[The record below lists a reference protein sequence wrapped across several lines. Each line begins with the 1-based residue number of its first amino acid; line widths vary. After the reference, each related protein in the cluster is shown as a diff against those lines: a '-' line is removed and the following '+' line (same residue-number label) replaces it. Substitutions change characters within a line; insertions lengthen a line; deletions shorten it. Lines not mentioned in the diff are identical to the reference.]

1 MGPLLS
7 GGGSF
12 REEPPMIRILAAALC
27 LLAAPAAAQVTAE
40 SYRNAAG
47 QLQDGIGITNI
58 APIRSTSAPTAG
70 SVATANAFQSALT
83 ASAARKGCAL
93 YNTSAATILLFL
105 GAPGTATA
113 ATSIP
118 VPAGGSFN
126 CGSFQ
131 GLVLTD
137 QISVTSAT
145 AGATFVV
152 VSQ

>member
-1 MGPLLS
+1 
-7 GGGSF
+7 
-12 REEPPMIRILAAALC
+12 MIRLLAAAL
-27 LLAAPAAAQVTAE
+27 LLIAQPAAAQVTAE

-47 QLQDGIGITNI
+47 QLQDGVGVTNI
-58 APIRSTSAPTAG
+58 APIRSTSVSASG
-70 SVATANAFQSALT
+70 SVASANTFQSALP

-93 YNTSAATILLFL
+93 YNTSSASVLLFL
-105 GAPGTATA
+105 GAPGAASA

>member
-1 MGPLLS
+1 
-7 GGGSF
+7 
-12 REEPPMIRILAAALC
+12 MIRIIAAAL
-27 LLAAPAAAQVTAE
+27 LLIAQPVQAQVIAE

-47 QLQDGIGITNI
+47 QVQDGIGITNI
-58 APIRSTSAPTAG
+58 APIRSTSVPTSGA
-70 SVATANAFQSALT
+70 VASANAFQSALS
-83 ASAARKGCAL
+83 ASPARKGCAL
-93 YNTSAATILLFL
+93 YNTSTAAMLVYL
-105 GAPGTATA
+105 GAPAGASA
-113 ATSIP
+113 AASIP

>member
-1 MGPLLS
+1 MRLL
-7 GGGSF
+7 
-12 REEPPMIRILAAALC
+12 LAC
-27 LLAAPAAAQVTAE
+27 LVALAAPASAQVTAE

-47 QLQDGIGITNI
+47 QLQDGVGITNI
-58 APIRSTSAPTAG
+58 APIRSTSTSTAG
-70 SVATANAFQSALT
+70 TIAGANAFQSALA
-83 ASAARKGCAL
+83 ASSGRKGCAI
-93 YNTSAATILLFL
+93 YNTSAAAMLVYL
-105 GAPGTATA
+105 GAPGSATA

-152 VSQ
+152 VAQ

>member
-1 MGPLLS
+1 MRTLLVIVAL
-7 GGGSF
+7 GLAFVPAPSF
-12 REEPPMIRILAAALC
+12 
-27 LLAAPAAAQVTAE
+27 AQVTAE
-40 SYRNAAG
+40 SFRNAAG
-47 QLQDGIGITNI
+47 QLQDGVGVTNI
-58 APIRSTSAPTAG
+58 APIRSPSTSQAG
-70 SVATANAFQSALT
+70 TVTSANAFQSVLP
-83 ASAARKGCAL
+83 ASSARKGCAI
-93 YNTSAATILLFL
+93 YNTSAAAMLAFL
-105 GAPGTATA
+105 GAPGSATA

-118 VPAGGSFN
+118 IPAGGSFN